1 MTFRNHQQRADD
13 VSHEHGTIYAKIK
26 EEDNS
31 TCTQF
36 EAVATNITG
45 VMYIDKTP
53 EHENNHQD
61 VLVLNL
67 DNVSC
72 RVCSRVCS
80 HFLFEI
86 LPFQEILRL
95 IFFIFDPVPYSCN
108 VCGNCFELGAG

>member
-1 MTFRNHQQRADD
+1 MVLAQAYLNLDEEEGLIDRMQQQILIPRLGLKMTFRNHQQRVDD

-67 DNVSC
+67 DN
-72 RVCSRVCS
+72 
-80 HFLFEI
+80 
-86 LPFQEILRL
+86 
-95 IFFIFDPVPYSCN
+95 
-108 VCGNCFELGAG
+108 